1 MCGIAGFFDQNKKLD
16 DNQLWSYNKAM
27 KKRGPDGS
35 DIFFEKMNMGMLDYL
50 MLDFQF

>member
-1 MCGIAGFFDQNKKLD
+1 MCGIAGFFDKNKKLD

-27 KKRGPDGS
+27 KKGDLMVQT
-35 DIFFEKMNMGMLDYL
+35 FFLKKMNMGMLDYL